1 MDVDAFFRQNVNG
14 YKFSTGTI
22 RVKGSTEFNDHKGL
36 RGCWGSDWAVA
47 AKDSAGHQRET
58 VGLGVYIPKPYMLKE
73 IPTTDD
79 ELPFVIGTTG
89 NHLRYHI
96 TFCSD
101 KEDFG
106 YHSAKE
112 WFDAMKEWRKEIDA
126 PVIVSVK

>member
-1 MDVDAFFRQNVNG
+1 
-14 YKFSTGTI
+14 
-22 RVKGSTEFNDHKGL
+22 
-36 RGCWGSDWAVA
+36 
-47 AKDSAGHQRET
+47 
-58 VGLGVYIPKPYMLKE
+58 MLKE

-89 NHLRYHI
+89 DHLRYHI

-106 YHSAKE
+106 YHSTKE